1 MIEQLQLAAFN
12 AAYAQTIDSDNLEE
26 WPLFFTEN
34 CHYRVTN
41 VNNIEAGLPAGLVW
55 VDSRDM
61 LHDRITSMRE
71 ANVFERQRDRHIV
84 AFPQLQSSDE
94 TQATAIT
101 PFAVIRIMHTG
112 ESVVFASG
120 VYNDRFVKHG
130 EKLLLAERVVVCDSY
145 VTDTLLVIPL

>member
-61 LHDRITSMRE
+61 LHDRITSMLE
-71 ANVFERQRDRHIV
+71 ANVFERQRYRHIV

>member
-1 MIEQLQLAAFN
+1 MIELLQLAAFN
-12 AAYAQTIDSDNLEE
+12 AAYAQTIDSDKLEE

-41 VNNIEAGLPAGLVW
+41 VNNIEEGLPAGLVW

-71 ANVFERQRDRHIV
+71 ANVFERQRYRHIV